1 MPHIVEQHK
10 KRDGRLHIIRHNGSR
25 VYLWRAFFDGKYYV
39 KSTKETNL
47 RTAITLAEE
56 AYDSL
61 RFHYE
66 KTGIPVHDRTWDDAT
81 RGMLEEQKA
90 RVALNERAPHHTYE
104 YEVKLKVLDRFFQG
118 KSLHAITHDL
128 LEKYKTW
135 RITDSQNKPRFF
147 RNKVISMKTL
157 HQDFIVLRQT
167 LKFAKRK
174 GWIAALPDMPQIQV
188 KAVARPWFSHE
199 DYRKLLKIS
208 TARIKQSTNPN
219 ERLARQELHDFIVF
233 LAHTGVRIGEAL
245 GIRRK
250 DVKMWEGNKHNEKD
264 RCFIRVKGK
273 TGLRECV
280 GMFGAV
286 RVVNRID
293 KRRHPGLED
302 KFFPTHNTKQFVALL
317 EEAKLRYDSEGRR
330 RDLKSLRHTFIMF
343 RLLEGVDVFLLAT
356 NCGTSV
362 KIISQHYGKH
372 LTARMKSD
380 ELVKLTFGAR
390 QLSPHE
396 G

>member
-1 MPHIVEQHK
+1 
-10 KRDGRLHIIRHNGSR
+10 
-25 VYLWRAFFDGKYYV
+25 LWRAFFDGKYYV

-47 RTAITLAEE
+47 RTAIKLAED

-61 RFHYE
+61 RFNYE

-81 RGMLEEQKA
+81 KGMLEEQKS
-90 RVALNERAPHHTYE
+90 RVALSERASHHVRD
-104 YEVKLKVLDRFFQG
+104 YEVKLNVLDRFFQG
-118 KSLHAITHDL
+118 KPLHSITHDL

-135 RITDSQNKPRFF
+135 RITESQKQPRYFH
-147 RNKVISMKTL
+147 NKVISMKTL

-174 GWIAALPDMPQIQV
+174 GWLSALPDMPKIQV
-188 KAVARPWFSHE
+188 KAVARPWFDSK
-199 DYRKLLKIS
+199 DYRKLLEVSKQ
-208 TARIKQSTNPN
+208 RIKQSVHAK
-219 ERLARQELHDFIVF
+219 EKLARQELHDLIVF
-233 LAHTGVRIGEAL
+233 LAHTGVRVGEAL

-250 DVKMWEGNKHNEKD
+250 DVKMWEGNKHGEKD

-286 RVVNRID
+286 RVVERID
-293 KRRHPGLED
+293 KRRHPTSED
-302 KFFPTHNTKQFVALL
+302 KLFPTHNTKQFVALL
-317 EEAKLRYDSEGRR
+317 EEAELRIDSEGRR

-343 RLLEGVDVFLLAT
+343 RILEGVDVFLLAT

-372 LTARMKSD
+372 LMARMKSD
-380 ELVKLTFGAR
+380 ELVKLTVGAR
-390 QLSPHE
+390 QVSPHE

>member
-1 MPHIVEQHK
+1 MPQIVEQHK
-10 KRDGRLHIIRHNGSR
+10 KRDGRLHVIRHDGCQ

-47 RTAITLAEE
+47 RTAIKLAEE

-61 RFHYE
+61 RFNYE

-81 RGMLEEQKA
+81 RGMLEEQKT
-90 RVALNERAPHHTYE
+90 RVALKERAPHHVHD
-104 YEVKLKVLDRFFQG
+104 YEVKLNVLDRFFEG
-118 KSLHAITHDL
+118 KSLHAITQDL
-128 LEKYKTW
+128 LEKYKIW
-135 RITDSQNKPRFF
+135 RITDSQEKPKFF
-147 RNKVISMKTL
+147 HNKVISMKTL
-157 HQDFIVLRQT
+157 HQDFIVIRQT

-174 GWIAALPDMPQIQV
+174 GWISALPDMPQIQV

-199 DYRKLLKIS
+199 DYRKLLKVS
-208 TARIKQSTNPN
+208 TTRIKQSVHAK
-219 ERLARQELHDFIVF
+219 EKLARQELHDLIVF
-233 LAHTGVRIGEAL
+233 LAHTGVRVGEAL
-245 GIRRK
+245 SIRRK
-250 DVKMWEGNKHNEKD
+250 DVKMWEGNKHSEKD

-286 RVVNRID
+286 RVVERID
-293 KRRHPGLED
+293 KRRHLGPDDIL
-302 KFFPTHNTKQFVALL
+302 FPTHNTKQFVALL
-317 EEAKLRYDSEGRR
+317 DEADLRYDSEGRR

-396 G
+396 S

>member
-1 MPHIVEQHK
+1 MPHIVEQYK
-10 KRDGRLHIIRHNGSR
+10 KRDGRLHIIRHDGSR

-47 RTAITLAEE
+47 KTAIKLAEE

-61 RFHYE
+61 RFHHAE
-66 KTGIPVHDRTWDDAT
+66 GTPIHDRTWDDAT
-81 RGMLEEQKA
+81 RGMLEEQKS
-90 RVALNERAPHHTYE
+90 RVALKERAPHHVRD

-135 RITDSQNKPRFF
+135 RIIDSQTKPRFF
-147 RNKVISMKTL
+147 HNNVISMKTL
-157 HQDFIVLRQT
+157 HQDFIVIRQT

-174 GWIAALPDMPQIQV
+174 EWISALPDQPQIKV
-188 KAVARPWFSHE
+188 KAVARPWFSPE
-199 DYRKLLKIS
+199 DYRKLLKVS
-208 TARIKQSTNPN
+208 TARVKNSSNPN
-219 ERLARQELHDFIVF
+219 EKLARQELHDFIVF

-250 DVKMWEGNKHNEKD
+250 DVKMWEGNKHHIKD

-273 TGLRECV
+273 TGLRECI

-286 RVVNRID
+286 RVVERID

-302 KFFPTHNTKQFVALL
+302 KLFPTHNVRQFVALL
-317 EEAKLRYDSEGRR
+317 NEADLRYNSEGNR
-330 RDLKSLRHTFIMF
+330 RDFKSLRHTFIMF
-343 RLLEGVDVFLLAT
+343 RLLEGVDIFLLAVD
-356 NCGTSV
+356 CGTSV

-380 ELVKLTFGAR
+380 ELVKLTIGAI

-396 G
+396 S

>member
-1 MPHIVEQHK
+1 MPQIVEQHK
-10 KRDGRLHIIRHNGSR
+10 KRDGRLHIIRHDGSK

-47 RTAITLAEE
+47 RTAIKLAEE

-61 RFHYE
+61 RFNYE

-90 RVALNERAPHHTYE
+90 RVALNERAPHHVHD
-104 YEVKLKVLDRFFQG
+104 YEVKLRVLDRFFEG
-118 KSLHAITHDL
+118 KALHGITHDL

-135 RITDSQNKPRFF
+135 RITESQKNTKLFH
-147 RNKVISMKTL
+147 NKVVSMKTL

-174 GWIAALPDMPQIQV
+174 GWISALPDMPQIKV
-188 KAVARPWFSHE
+188 KAVARPWFDHK
-199 DYRKLLKIS
+199 DYRKLLQAS
-208 TARIKQSTNPN
+208 TARIKQSVHAK
-219 ERLARQELHDFIVF
+219 EKLARQELHDLIIF
-233 LAHTGVRIGEAL
+233 LAHTGVRVGEAL
-245 GIRRK
+245 GVRRK
-250 DVKMWEGNKHNEKD
+250 DVEQWEGNKHNEKD
-264 RCFIRVKGK
+264 RCFIKVKGK
-273 TGLRECV
+273 TGERECI

-286 RVVNRID
+286 RVVERID
-293 KRRHPGLED
+293 KRRQPSPDDRL
-302 KFFPTHNTKQFVALL
+302 FPTHNTKQFVALL
-317 EEAKLRYDSEGRR
+317 NEADLRYDSEKRR

-343 RLLEGVDVFLLAT
+343 RLLENVDVFTLAK

-362 KIISQHYGKH
+362 KIIWQHYGTH

-380 ELVKLTFGAR
+380 ELVKLTVGAR

>member
-10 KRDGRLHIIRHNGSR
+10 KRDGRLHIIRHDGSQ

-47 RTAITLAEE
+47 RTAIKLAEE

-61 RFHYE
+61 RFNYE

-81 RGMLEEQKA
+81 RGMLEEQKS
-90 RVALNERAPHHTYE
+90 RVALKERAPHHVHD
-104 YEVKLKVLDRFFQG
+104 YEVKLKVLDRFFEG

-135 RITDSQNKPRFF
+135 RIIDSQDKPKLF

-174 GWIAALPDMPQIQV
+174 GWISALPDMPQIQV

-199 DYRKLLKIS
+199 DYRKLLKVS
-208 TARIKQSTNPN
+208 TARMKQSVH
-219 ERLARQELHDFIVF
+219 EKEKLARQQLHDLIVF
-233 LAHTGVRIGEAL
+233 LAHTGVRVGEAL

-250 DVKMWEGNKHNEKD
+250 DIKMWEGNKHSEKD
-264 RCFIRVKGK
+264 RCFIRVNGK

-286 RVVNRID
+286 RVVERID
-293 KRRHPGLED
+293 KRRHLVPDDRL
-302 KFFPTHNTKQFVALL
+302 FPTHNTKQFVALL
-317 EEAKLRYDSEGRR
+317 EEADLRYDSEERR

-343 RLLEGVDVFLLAT
+343 RILEGVDVFLLAT

-372 LTARMKSD
+372 LTAKMRAD

-396 G
+396 S

>member
-1 MPHIVEQHK
+1 MPQIVEQHK
-10 KRDGRLHIIRHNGSR
+10 KQDGRLHIIRHEGSR

-47 RTAITLAEE
+47 ATAIKLAEE
-56 AYDSL
+56 AYTRL
-61 RFHYE
+61 RFHRE
-66 KTGIPVHDRTWDDAT
+66 QTGIPVHDHTWDDAT
-81 RGMLEEQKA
+81 KELLQEQKT
-90 RVALNERAPHHTYE
+90 RVALKERGTHHVQD
-104 YEVKLKVLDRFFQG
+104 YEVKLRVLDRFFEG
-118 KSLHAITHDL
+118 KPLHAITHDL
-128 LEKYKTW
+128 LENYKTW
-135 RITDSQNKPRFF
+135 RITGSQNLPKVF
-147 RNKVISMKTL
+147 RNNVISMKTL
-157 HQDFIVLRQT
+157 HQDFIVIRQT

-174 GWIAALPDMPQIQV
+174 GWITALPDMPQIRV
-188 KAVARPWFSHE
+188 KAVARPWFSRE
-199 DYRKLLKIS
+199 DYRKLLKVS
-208 TARIKQSTNPN
+208 TSRIKTSLTPN
-219 ERLARQELHDFIVF
+219 QKLARQELHDLIIF
-233 LAHTGVRIGEAL
+233 LAHTGVRIGEMR

-273 TGLRECV
+273 TGLRECI

-286 RVVNRID
+286 RVVERID
-293 KRRHPGLED
+293 KRRHLGPED
-302 KFFPTHNTKQFVALL
+302 KLFPTHNVRQFVALL
-317 EEAKLRYDSEGRR
+317 NAAELRYDSEENR

-380 ELVKLTFGAR
+380 ELVKLTIGTR
-390 QLSPHE
+390 QLSPYE

>member
-1 MPHIVEQHK
+1 MPQIVEQHK
-10 KRDGRLHIIRHNGSR
+10 KRDGRLHIIRHEGSR
-25 VYLWRAFFDGKYYV
+25 IYLWRAYFDGRYYV

-47 RTAITLAEE
+47 NTAIKLAED

-61 RFHYE
+61 RFNHAS
-66 KTGIPVHDRTWDDAT
+66 GGAPIHDRTWDDAT
-81 RGMLEEQKA
+81 RGMLEEQKM
-90 RVALNERAPHHTYE
+90 RVALKERAQTHVRD
-104 YEVKLKVLDRFFQG
+104 YEVKLKVLDRFFHG
-118 KSLHAITHDL
+118 KPLHAITYDC
-128 LEKYKTW
+128 LEKYKAW
-135 RITDSQNKPRFF
+135 RIVDSQTKPRFF
-147 RNKVISMKTL
+147 KNTVISMKTL
-157 HQDFIVLRQT
+157 HQDFIVIRQT

-174 GWIAALPDMPQIQV
+174 EWISGLPDQPQIQV
-188 KAVARPWFSHE
+188 KATARPWFSHE
-199 DYRKLLKIS
+199 DYRKLLKVS
-208 TARIKQSTNPN
+208 TARIQRSREHN
-219 ERLARQELHDFIVF
+219 EKAARQELHDFIIF

-250 DVKMWEGNKHNEKD
+250 DVKMWEGNSRNEKD

-273 TGLRECV
+273 TGLRECI

-286 RVVNRID
+286 RVADRIY
-293 KRRHPGLED
+293 KRRNLDPDD
-302 KFFPTHNTKQFVALL
+302 KLFPTHNVRQFVALL
-317 EEAKLRYDSEGRR
+317 NEAKLRYNSEGQR
-330 RDLKSLRHTFIMF
+330 RDFKSLRHTFIMF

-362 KIISQHYGKH
+362 KIISHHYGSH

-380 ELVKLTFGAR
+380 ELVKLTIRAR

>member
-1 MPHIVEQHK
+1 MPQIVEQHK
-10 KRDGRLHIIRHNGSR
+10 KRDGRLHIIRHDGSR
-25 VYLWRAFFDGKYYV
+25 VWLWRAYFDGKYYV

-47 RTAITLAEE
+47 RTAIKLAEE

-61 RFHYE
+61 RFNYE

-90 RVALNERAPHHTYE
+90 RVALNERAPHHVHD
-104 YEVKLKVLDRFFQG
+104 YEVKLRVLDRFFEG
-118 KSLHAITHDL
+118 KSLHEITHDL

-135 RITDSQNKPRFF
+135 RIAESQKNTKLF
-147 RNKVISMKTL
+147 RNKVVSMKTL

-167 LKFAKRK
+167 LKFARRK
-174 GWIAALPDMPQIQV
+174 GWISALPDLPQIKV

-199 DYRKLLKIS
+199 DYRKLLKTS
-208 TARIKQSTNPN
+208 SARIKESTNPN
-219 ERLARQELHDFIVF
+219 EKLARQELHDFIVF

-245 GIRRK
+245 GIHRK
-250 DVKMWEGNKHNEKD
+250 DIKMWEGNKHSEKD

-273 TGLRECV
+273 TGPRECV

-286 RVVNRID
+286 RVVERID
-293 KRRHPGLED
+293 KRRQPGPED
-302 KFFPTHNTKQFVALL
+302 RLFPAHNPRQFVALL
-317 EEAKLRYDSEGRR
+317 KEAGLRYDSDNQR

-380 ELVKLTFGAR
+380 ELVKLTVGAR
-390 QLSPHE
+390 QVSPHE

>member
-10 KRDGRLHIIRHNGSR
+10 KRDGRLHIIRHDGSR

-39 KSTKETNL
+39 KSTKEANL
-47 RTAITLAEE
+47 RTAIKLAEE
-56 AYDSL
+56 EYDRL
-61 RFHYE
+61 RFDHD

-81 RGMLEEQKA
+81 RGMLEEQKS
-90 RVALNERAPHHTYE
+90 RVALKERAPNHIYV
-104 YEVKLKVLDRFFQG
+104 YEVKLKVLERFFHA
-118 KSLHAITHDL
+118 KPLHAITHDL

-135 RITDSQNKPRFF
+135 RITDSQDNPRFF
-147 RNKVISMKTL
+147 HNKVISMKTL
-157 HQDFIVLRQT
+157 HQDFIVIRQT

-174 GWIAALPDMPQIQV
+174 GWISALPDMPQIQV
-188 KAVARPWFSHE
+188 KAVARPWFSPE
-199 DYRKLLKIS
+199 DYRKLLKVS
-208 TARIKQSTNPN
+208 TARIKKSSQPN
-219 ERLARQELHDFIVF
+219 EKLARQELHDFIIF

-273 TGLRECV
+273 TGLRECI

-286 RVVNRID
+286 RVVDRID
-293 KRRHPGLED
+293 KRRHPGPED
-302 KFFPTHNTKQFVALL
+302 KLFPTHNVRQFVALL
-317 EEAKLRYDSEGRR
+317 NEGGLRYDSEGNR

-343 RLLEGVDVFLLAT
+343 RILEGVDVFLLAT

-380 ELVKLTFGAR
+380 ELVKLTVGAR
-390 QLSPHE
+390 KLSPYE